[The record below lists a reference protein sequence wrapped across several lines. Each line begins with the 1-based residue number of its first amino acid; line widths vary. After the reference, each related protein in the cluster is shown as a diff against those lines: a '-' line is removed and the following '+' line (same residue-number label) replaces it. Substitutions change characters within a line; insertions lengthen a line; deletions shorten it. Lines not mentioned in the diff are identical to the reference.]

1 MVKVIVIK
9 WGSKY
14 QKIRFFEWPTH
25 PIIEWF
31 GFWKAS
37 EKQSKIGH
45 FWTSISAHSLNTS
58 RKMSKEDKFGTVRL
72 IMWLLP
78 FENPIIWSP
87 DFGRLVFR
95 WLTVLVKRKLR
106 RNFFILFFTIGILS
120 TSSIQLFFCGD
131 CPGFDAP
138 SWRHFACRKR
148 GGKTPLSKLH
158 RKWYHNGTL

>member
-1 MVKVIVIK
+1 MGIQIPENSVF
-9 WGSKY
+9 WMAHTDP
-14 QKIRFFEWPTH
+14 IRSLNGLDFERH
-25 PIIEWF
+25 LN
-31 GFWKAS
+31 AV
-37 EKQSKIGH
+37 QN
-45 FWTSISAHSLNTS
+45 WTFLDLYSSHSLNTS
-58 RKMSKEDKFGTVRL
+58 HKMSKEDKFGTVRL

-131 CPGFDAP
+131 CPVFDAP